1 MLGSIGIA
9 VTGLDAASKKLYA
22 STSNIVNSRS
32 EGTLDG
38 SGRQAYTPIEAQSRS
53 VNGGGV
59 STSFVGRQPAFVP
72 SFQPDSPFA
81 NTEGFVAAPNVNVT
95 EELINA
101 KDAEHAYKANALLI
115 DKAQD
120 LAETLLDAFDE
131 DV

>member
-9 VTGLDAASKKLYA
+9 ITGLDAASKRLYA

-32 EGTLDG
+32 IGKLDG

-53 VNGGGV
+53 VNGGM
-59 STSFVGRQPAFVP
+59 STSFVGKQPAFVP
-72 SFQPDSPFA
+72 SFQPGSPFA
-81 NTEGFVAAPNVNVT
+81 NTQGLVATPNVNVT

-101 KDAEHAYKANALLI
+101 KEAEHIYKANALLI

-131 DV
+131 DI